1 MMRADVKR
9 LNEAES
15 VGPTDRQTAALDRA
29 RGMTRRAEALLAAA
43 GQSESAMHW
52 YVLRTEPHAEIAVD
66 KLLQD
71 ANVEH
76 WLPFMKVE
84 KRRRGGRKKQAKE
97 AVSMLA
103 WPGYMFVR
111 IVPKPEAWAGLL
123 TVKGVVGVLG
133 ANEKLFPVRH
143 EKVLQLQVFLE
154 GNVLAMGEIASVLQ
168 LGQMV
173 RVNAGP
179 FASHNG
185 TVVEWDED
193 AGTVG
198 VDVYIF
204 GRAVPITLGLDQI
217 DKG

>member
-9 LNEAES
+9 LSEAEL
-15 VGPTDRQTAALDRA
+15 VGPTDRHTAALDKMRA
-29 RGMTRRAEALLAAA
+29 MSRRSQALLAAA
-43 GQSESAMHW
+43 GQSESALHW

-84 KRRRGGRKKQAKE
+84 KRRRSGRKKQARE

-103 WPGYMFVR
+103 WPGYIFVR
-111 IVPKPEAWAGLL
+111 IVPSPEAWAGLL

-133 ANEKLFPVRH
+133 ANEKLFPVKH
-143 EKVLQLQVFLE
+143 EKVLQLKVFLE
-154 GNVLAMGEIASVLQ
+154 GNVIAMGEIASLLK

-173 RVNAGP
+173 RINEGA
-179 FASHNG
+179 FATHNG
-185 TVVEWDED
+185 FVSAIDDE
-193 AGTVG
+193 AGTLS

>member
-1 MMRADVKR
+1 
-9 LNEAES
+9 
-15 VGPTDRQTAALDRA
+15 
-29 RGMTRRAEALLAAA
+29 MTRRAEALLAAA

-66 KLLQD
+66 KRLQD

-84 KRRRGGRKKQAKE
+84 KRRRGGRKKAARE

-111 IVPKPEAWAGLL
+111 IVPSPEAWAGLL

-143 EKVLQLQVFLE
+143 EKVLQLKVFLE
-154 GNVLAMGEIASVLQ
+154 GNVIAMGEIVKGLNVGH
-168 LGQMV
+168 LV

-179 FASHNG
+179 FAGHNG
-185 TVVEWDED
+185 TVVEVDDD

-198 VDVYIF
+198 IDVHIF